1 VLCVQR
7 SGEFFPRGIFLFAND
22 FVLAYRAGRI
32 PFGVLCLPPRFT
44 RLLEFSSP
52 GDGLAFLL
60 WVFGARS
67 VPSPG
72 PYFSLTRI
80 LRFVFAWIVAGTY
93 PVVFLSYRI
102 KSLRFHYSNRF

>member
-7 SGEFFPRGIFLFAND
+7 SGEFFPRGIFLSASD
-22 FVLAYRAGRI
+22 FVLAYRARRM
-32 PFGVLCLPPRFT
+32 PLEVLCLPPRFT

-52 GDGLAFLL
+52 DDGLAFLL

-72 PYFSLTRI
+72 PYFSHSYSSICAHAVRGLLQERI
-80 LRFVFAWIVAGTY
+80 L
-93 PVVFLSYRI
+93 VVFLSYRI
-102 KSLRFHYSNRF
+102 KKLEVLLF

>member
-7 SGEFFPRGIFLFAND
+7 NGEFFPRGIFLSASD
-22 FVLAYRAGRI
+22 FVLAYRARRM
-32 PFGVLCLPPRFT
+32 PLEVLCLPPRFT
-44 RLLEFSSP
+44 RLLDFSSP
-52 GDGLAFLL
+52 DDGLAFLL

-80 LRFVFAWIVAGTY
+80 LRFVLMLCVDC
-93 PVVFLSYRI
+93 
-102 KSLRFHYSNRF
+102 